1 MSQRPADRARPVD
14 LSQSWCWTPDD
25 ALSERIDTVDEPLGE
40 SYATTEALETEQA
53 SDATAPPP
61 AAAAAARA
69 FATVQSPEP
78 TLPTAAAP
86 AAAKP
91 TPKGKCSVAAAEL
104 SFVTLVRTVKSEL
117 SHIFSVISSHCI
129 NASRW
134 QACVLGLL
142 LGGVVGSIAGALRQP
157 NDTSIVFLTGDV
169 RRDIALRRL
178 SRELGVRRHPGF
190 A

>member
-1 MSQRPADRARPVD
+1 MSRRPADRARPVD

-25 ALSERIDTVDEPLGE
+25 DALSERIDAVDEPLGE
-40 SYATTEALETEQA
+40 SYATTEALETEV
-53 SDATAPPP
+53 SDAAAPPP

-69 FATVQSPEP
+69 CATA
-78 TLPTAAAP
+78 LPPGSAPPASAP
-86 AAAKP
+86 AAE
-91 TPKGKCSVAAAEL
+91 TPAPQGKCSAEL

-117 SHIFSVISSHCI
+117 SHIFSLLSSHCI

-142 LGGVVGSIAGALRQP
+142 LGGVVGSIAGAVRP
-157 NDTSIVFLTGDV
+157 HNDPSIVFLTGDV
-169 RRDIALRRL
+169 RRDIAINRL
-178 SRELGVRRHPGF
+178 SRELGVRRQGF